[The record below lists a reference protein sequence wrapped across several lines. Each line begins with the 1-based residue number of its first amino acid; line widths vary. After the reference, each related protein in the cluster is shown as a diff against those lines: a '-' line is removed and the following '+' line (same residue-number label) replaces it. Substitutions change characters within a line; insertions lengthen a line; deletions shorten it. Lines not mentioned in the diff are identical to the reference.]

1 MEKIILMLLSAA
13 LASCMLVF
21 ITLWNQLKQIRR
33 YCRQLNTAIQRL
45 DHDIA
50 QQRYALAAL
59 RPKEATDPALEAVAE
74 FVADDDGI
82 MNLALSRTAELDQD
96 DAIQAPAAL
105 DDLRPNQVLQF
116 LKKAIKNND
125 IAITL
130 QPIVKLPQRSTN
142 FFEVFARIKVGEQGY
157 ISANRFISVAR
168 DNNLI
173 AAVDNLLLLRCL
185 QLINKSA
192 SKDSSVA
199 YFVNIAVSTL
209 ANKTYVSDLIRFL
222 SANPKLS
229 SRLIF
234 EITQTDSLKTSQN
247 IKQVMEGLALLG
259 CRFSMDQVTMLGLD
273 VERLSDQNIS
283 FVKLDAAHVIQEIV
297 EQDKRNRLKKM
308 KNMLESSGISVI
320 IEKVEHERQLLSLVD
335 LYIDYAQGYLF
346 GRPEAV
352 SAD

>member
-1 MEKIILMLLSAA
+1 MEKLILMLLSAA

-21 ITLWNQLKQIRR
+21 LVVWNQLKQVRR

-59 RPKEATDPALEAVAE
+59 RPKDGDPALDAVAE
-74 FVADDDGI
+74 FVADDEGI
-82 MNLALSRTAELDQD
+82 MNLALSRTD
-96 DAIQAPAAL
+96 DAIEDDLPNQPAAL

-125 IAITL
+125 IAVTL
-130 QPIVKLPQRSTN
+130 QPIVKLPQRSTS
-142 FFEVFARIKVGEQGY
+142 FFEVYARIKVGEQGY
-157 ISANRFISVAR
+157 ISAQKFISVAR

-229 SRLIF
+229 SRLVF
-234 EITQTDSLKTSQN
+234 EITQMDSLKTSQQT
-247 IKQVMEGLALLG
+247 KQVMEGLSLLG

-273 VERLSDQNIS
+273 VERLADQNIS
-283 FVKLDAAHVIQEIV
+283 FVKLDAQHIIQEIS
-297 EQDKRNRLKKM
+297 EQDKRNRLKKL
-308 KNMLESSGISVI
+308 KNMLEAAGISVI
-320 IEKVEHERQLLSLVD
+320 MEKIENERQLLNLVD

-352 SAD
+352 GV